1 MEQILAFLT
10 KYGLFIGIVIGTIL
24 LFWAAYAIYNAIV
37 RAKESKRLNPP
48 KTVEKNKPAENTP
61 EFHKEVKTPSLEGDN
76 VIKTGP
82 RKMSLSVDDDDEPVI
97 QPDKEPVDNHL
108 IKPTEDTIEK
118 EQDTPINSTPVANN
132 VISNPET
139 ITISENKIP
148 ETVTAPVQTPEVNHN
163 HENKPV
169 TAHKERRIIPLPAED
184 TPIKRSLPA
193 EEKKTAKKTV
203 KTPENA
209 VNVEPRVIKVDT
221 LTPKP
226 KKKLPPKYHVLYR
239 QTDNTWYVKVEGS
252 ESIIATLETQR
263 EAISFATIKA
273 LKSDSV
279 VIVHRK
285 DGKIRKQ
292 ATMEDVIDS
301 DEDE

>member
-1 MEQILAFLT
+1 MEQLLAFLT

-24 LFWAAYAIYNAIV
+24 FFWATYAIYNAIV
-37 RAKESKRLNPP
+37 RAKQSKNVNHLITTNTIKPI
-48 KTVEKNKPAENTP
+48 EKSE
-61 EFHKEVKTPSLEGDN
+61 EIQREIKTPSLEGDN

-82 RKMSLSVDDDDEPVI
+82 RKMSVSVDDDDEPI
-97 QPDKEPVDNHL
+97 IASNKAPVE
-108 IKPTEDTIEK
+108 IATEKRTEEAPEK
-118 EQDTPINSTPVANN
+118 EMETLTDPILPVNQDISNPVSILKPENDTKETN
-132 VISNPET
+132 VISVQP
-139 ITISENKIP
+139 SEEKKEHEIKPIGIP
-148 ETVTAPVQTPEVNHN
+148 
-163 HENKPV
+163 
-169 TAHKERRIIPLPAED
+169 KEHRKIPLPAED
-184 TPIKRSLPA
+184 APSKRIVQT
-193 EEKKTAKKTV
+193 EEKKTTKKPV
-203 KTPENA
+203 KTTESSVNPE
-209 VNVEPRVIKVDT
+209 PKVIKVDT

-226 KKKLPPKYHVLYR
+226 KKKSPPKYHVLYR
-239 QTDNTWYVKVEGS
+239 STDNTWYVKVEGS
-252 ESIIATLETQR
+252 ENIIGTLETQR